1 MTSESQ
7 SVADRRVT
15 LSWGLDAR
23 GPSKRPAKPLSSTLI
38 RLTSMIDNSASDP
51 PRCSVFLGHHTS
63 SSWIAGARP
72 GWLEPSWDTVFCLFY
87 PSIMT
92 IEHLWQHADFLHEL
106 IDVLWHLKT
115 KTNLQSSKDENIIKH
130 TNDASSTVVDEVY
143 TLPCYYAY

>member
-1 MTSESQ
+1 
-7 SVADRRVT
+7 
-15 LSWGLDAR
+15 
-23 GPSKRPAKPLSSTLI
+23 
-38 RLTSMIDNSASDP
+38 
-51 PRCSVFLGHHTS
+51 
-63 SSWIAGARP
+63 
-72 GWLEPSWDTVFCLFY
+72 
-87 PSIMT
+87 MT